1 MDGRLRGHD
10 VGGKVDVCAPS
21 AGCQDD
27 VGGAAAV
34 AQGGSFLHG
43 FAANAIGAA
52 AGVVSDA
59 VSMGNDI
66 LDTAIVAAAGCA
78 GAVFSGG
85 KCANGAVTAA
95 FANMYNKWGGASK
108 WREIEQAV
116 VKSFESFVEGTA
128 NFYGSLVGY
137 DVAAQCVSEGCST
150 AGLGLAAAAVVPGAA
165 PLKGAGMTLSRA
177 KQIMSRWD
185 RGSFDSRS
193 QSIMYHYNKHGTK
206 GLANYLESSANFQTR
221 GAQSIS
227 RADGTTI
234 YRKNNWYQIRN
245 QDGKI
250 LSHGRD

>member
-1 MDGRLRGHD
+1 MGGRLRGHD
-10 VGGKVDVCAPS
+10 VGGEVDVCAPS

-95 FANMYNKWGGASK
+95 MASLFNGDWKAVKRLTKPGLWSDPCGVRGGLLL
-108 WREIEQAV
+108 V
-116 VKSFESFVEGTA
+116 CGG
-128 NFYGSLVGY
+128 GS
-137 DVAAQCVSEGCST
+137 S
-150 AGLGLAAAAVVPGAA
+150 
-165 PLKGAGMTLSRA
+165 
-177 KQIMSRWD
+177 
-185 RGSFDSRS
+185 RGS
-193 QSIMYHYNKHGTK
+193 
-206 GLANYLESSANFQTR
+206 AA
-221 GAQSIS
+221 
-227 RADGTTI
+227 
-234 YRKNNWYQIRN
+234 RKNPSRPSYKKVGVNMVHVRDNHTSGGMGAISS
-245 QDGKI
+245 GK
-250 LSHGRD
+250 SHYSPTL